1 MENNY
6 KKIGHMLSK
15 EGKVEPD
22 TRGMAPR
29 LKEMLGETNG
39 SIMKMGMITDETPL
53 QGDSS
58 GDGPS
63 YDTENPMM
71 KIGDKIRAKVDKF
84 KENRKKKKD
93 EKAEEAGRVLDS
105 FNSPPTMHR
114 RSNAESDFQKKGKG
128 KKDPRY
134 KDMSQAEID
143 AKVKTHYTGEGDEKE
158 TKNDAIKRFNEE
170 NPDYKPKFRIGKKIK
185 AKF

>member
-6 KKIGHMLSK
+6 KKVGHMLSK

-29 LKEMLGETNG
+29 LKEMLGETDG

-71 KIGDKIRAKVDKF
+71 K
-84 KENRKKKKD
+84 
-93 EKAEEAGRVLDS
+93 
-105 FNSPPTMHR
+105 
-114 RSNAESDFQKKGKG
+114 KGKG

-134 KDMSQAEID
+134 KDMTQAEID

-158 TKNDAIKRFNEE
+158 TRNDAIKRFKEE
-170 NPDYKPKFRIGKKIK
+170 NPEAPENKPKLFPFGKNKIK

>member
-93 EKAEEAGRVLDS
+93 KEAGRVLDS
-105 FNSPPTMHR
+105 YISSPTLYSR
-114 RSNAESDFQKKGKG
+114 NAQSDFQKKGKG

-134 KDMSQAEID
+134 KDMTQAEID
-143 AKVKTHYTGEGDEKE
+143 EKVKTHYTGEGDEKE
-158 TKNDAIKRFNEE
+158 SKNDAIKRFNEE
-170 NPDYKPKFRIGKKIK
+170 NPDYKPEKKKIFQRKIK